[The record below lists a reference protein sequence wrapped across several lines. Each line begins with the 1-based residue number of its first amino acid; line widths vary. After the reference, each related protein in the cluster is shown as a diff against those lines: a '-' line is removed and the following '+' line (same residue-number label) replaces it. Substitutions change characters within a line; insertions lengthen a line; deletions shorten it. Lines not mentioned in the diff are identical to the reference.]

1 MEGGGNGFD
10 ADAFSYVDA
19 LAVCYGYSKC
29 SHVALRIAAA
39 DSFLLLASG
48 KMALPCNLI
57 VAYAELSRD
66 GAKHETQHS
75 SVISRGGYDPRE
87 LIVDAQRRGRD
98 VYVSSFL
105 EVPGSEPAFDHVL
118 SVPLLEENL
127 PNVGEYR
134 GLPGGSSV
142 TRVPPR
148 RHRTVRACSLFKLG
162 TSKCMCEQTAL
173 PSAFRSPGG
182 FFLRWSQKLGFADG
196 CGLSRHEAALLRGPT
211 DIVSRCLGLRVNQ
224 TKDMLSFFFRVGL
237 NIARRAFDSV
247 EVGNILAAVV
257 SPQSF
262 ASCGLL
268 SQLPCCCYLDN
279 QRLDEEVAAQYV
291 EVSGTALAC
300 LDALGWDAPP
310 RVAAHE
316 VLLVRAMAADSS
328 IPHMPLDVIL
338 LAYSLGR
345 RCAGNM
351 VHAERVLKLK
361 EGKYTFRLQNDH
373 ALRAVLYPR
382 MPSVWRGH
390 AVWQDTVPRGSVR
403 HTTIVSVPMGSDCAR
418 WWRVMRGPDLP
429 FVLVSGPDGGGY
441 SCTLPIRR

>member
-1 MEGGGNGFD
+1 M
-10 ADAFSYVDA
+10 AFP
-19 LAVCYGYSKC
+19 
-29 SHVALRIAAA
+29 H
-39 DSFLLLASG
+39 
-48 KMALPCNLI
+48 NLI
-57 VAYAELSRD
+57 VAYTEISRD
-66 GAKHETQHS
+66 GAKNEVQHS

-98 VYVSSFL
+98 VYITSFL
-105 EVPGSEPAFDHVL
+105 EVPGSEPAFDYVF

-127 PNVGEYR
+127 VNVGEYR
-134 GLPGGSSV
+134 GLPGGPSV
-142 TRVPPR
+142 VTTVPR
-148 RHRTVRACSLFKLG
+148 RKRTVRACSLFKLG
-162 TSKCMCEQTAL
+162 VSKCMCEQTAL
-173 PSAFRSPGG
+173 PLAFRCPGG
-182 FFLRWSQKLGFADG
+182 FFLRWTQKLGLADG
-196 CGLSRHEAALLRGPT
+196 CGLSRHEAALLREPT
-211 DIVSRCLGLRVNQ
+211 DIVSTCLGLRVTQ
-224 TKDMLSFFFRVGL
+224 VKDMLSFFFRVGL
-237 NIARRAFDSV
+237 SIARRAFDSV
-247 EVGNILAAVV
+247 EVGNILATLV

-279 QRLDEEVAAQYV
+279 PQMDKEVAARYV

-300 LDALGWDAPP
+300 LDALGWDGPP
-310 RVAAHE
+310 RIAAHE
-316 VLLVRAMAADSS
+316 VLLVHAMATDTG
-328 IPHMPLDVIL
+328 IPHMPLDVNL

-373 ALRAVLYPR
+373 ALRGVLYPR

-403 HTTIVSVPMGSDCAR
+403 HTTIASVPVGSDCAR

-429 FVLVSGPDGGGY
+429 SVLVSGPDGGGY
-441 SCTLPIRR
+441 SCTLPVRR